1 MFMTSATEKTDLN
14 SDMDAMLANCRQ
26 YWLNYSNVHCSD
38 EHITY
43 YQTGVP
49 HPQLN
54 GVIRMRA
61 ASVEK
66 IPQTISK
73 LSGRPSVWWIGP
85 DSYPAATNDVI
96 GAGGRLIGMVPVM
109 AVQLEDLRPPAKLPG
124 NTSIERLEVGEK
136 LGSWVQCYSEPMGV
150 AEEDF
155 AVMLHAEQ
163 NRSDASGQLI
173 RFAARSEGE
182 IVGTSE
188 LFVHENVAGIYLV
201 ATKNSHRRLG
211 IGTAL
216 TYAAAAAGLD
226 LGLKIGTLQASSSG
240 YPIYKKMGF
249 ECVASYNLL
258 MFSE

>member
-1 MFMTSATEKTDLN
+1 MTTETALN
-14 SDMDAMLANCRQ
+14 SYMDAILANCRQ
-26 YWLNYSNVHCSD
+26 YWLNYSNVHCSN
-38 EHITY
+38 EHITS

-54 GVIRMRA
+54 GVIRMREA
-61 ASVEK
+61 AAVEK
-66 IPQTISK
+66 IPLIVSQ

-85 DSYPAATNDVI
+85 DSYPAASDDLVDA
-96 GAGGRLIGMVPVM
+96 GARLIGKVPVM
-109 AVQLEDLRPPAKLPG
+109 AVQLEDLRPPAKLAG
-124 NTSIERLEVGEK
+124 NVSIERLEGGEE

-150 AEEDF
+150 AAEDF

-163 NRSDASGQLI
+163 NRSDASGQLT

-188 LFVHENVAGIYLV
+188 LFVHDNVAGVYLV
-201 ATKNSHRRLG
+201 TTKNSHRRLG

-216 TYAAAAAGLD
+216 TQAAAVAGLE

-240 YPIYKKMGF
+240 YPVCTKKWD
-249 ECVASYNLL
+249 L
-258 MFSE
+258 MT